1 VLGAACA
8 LVVLASLPAGV
19 VHATATAT
27 TKFSSPGP
35 DLFTVPPGVTSIT
48 VTAVGGRG
56 GAWIPKSPETPHP
69 AGGKGAAVSAT
80 LAVSPGEQLFVRVG
94 GPGGDGFA
102 DQGNGGA
109 GGIGGGG
116 AGGSSGGGILPG
128 GGGGGASLVGASS
141 PSPGF
146 RGSLVVAGGGG
157 GANRFT
163 TGGDS
168 GSPGGNGKLINCDPF
183 KDPSSTDCGQGGAGT
198 LTSGGARGSWPGHDD
213 EFLPGAPGD
222 FLVGGSG
229 GSGHDCDNFGVC
241 QKGGGGGGGGYYG
254 GGGGNAYDYGGGGGG
269 SSFVSPDATNVS
281 MGLSSDA
288 PSVALTYAAP
298 TADVSPTTPMHFDL
312 REPGTTSPA
321 KILTVTNNGS
331 APLDVSAVLLG
342 GSDPGDFLFN
352 DRCQQPVAVG
362 SSCEVGVRFS
372 PQVSGAR
379 SATLTLLTNAAIA
392 PPAVA
397 LLAGASAAAAT
408 CAGRAATSGGGAGA
422 DALAG
427 TRGADVLAAGSGDD
441 RIAAGGGNDLVCA
454 GPGDDRVVGGAGN
467 DRVAGGPGDDRVAAG
482 PGDDRV
488 AGGPGNDRVVGGGGQ
503 DRLDGDGGND
513 ALRGGAGRDT
523 LIGGAG
529 SDTLSGGA
537 GRDELDAGP
546 GDDRVDARDGAPDRV
561 LCGDGTDVVQAD
573 PSDHLTGCED
583 IRR

>member
-1 VLGAACA
+1 
-8 LVVLASLPAGV
+8 

-397 LLAGASAAAAT
+397 LLAGASAAAKVAKGPAGEVELLSCRPMIKLHEGRLT
-408 CAGRAATSGGGAGA
+408 AVRSERCAGKVVHGRVRFTAVGASTRASLVRGRVIFAAGA
-422 DALAG
+422 SVPTA
-427 TRGADVLAAGSGDD
+427 RGGSELVLAERRPVRHGTY
-441 RIAAGGGNDLVCA
+441 
-454 GPGDDRVVGGAGN
+454 
-467 DRVAGGPGDDRVAAG
+467 
-482 PGDDRV
+482 
-488 AGGPGNDRVVGGGGQ
+488 
-503 DRLDGDGGND
+503 
-513 ALRGGAGRDT
+513 T
-523 LIGGAG
+523 LI
-529 SDTLSGGA
+529 LRRRH
-537 GRDELDAGP
+537 GR
-546 GDDRVDARDGAPDRV
+546 RWV
-561 LCGDGTDVVQAD
+561 T
-573 PSDHLTGCED
+573 
-583 IRR
+583 RRLPLILR